1 MEAVEVPWLER
12 KFTWFRPNG
21 AFRSNLDKFLVSPEW
36 LGKWP
41 GSTQLTLERNF
52 SDHCPILLRSKFV
65 DWDPKPFR
73 ILYCWLLDNSFK
85 ATVHQCWI
93 SNQQSRWGGYLLKEK
108 MKRLKERLKIWNK
121 EQFGDTFKKVKK
133 IEADLNKMEEE
144 TIHKQLSIQEEMT
157 RKQLHEALWVAAQA
171 HESLLR

>member
-1 MEAVEVPWLER
+1 LGR

-21 AFRSNLDKFLVSPEW
+21 ASRSKLDRFLVSPEW
-36 LGKWP
+36 LARWP
-41 GSTQLTLERNF
+41 GSTQLTLPRNF
-52 SDHCPILLRSKFV
+52 SDHCPILLWSKSI
-65 DWDPKPFR
+65 DWGPKPFR
-73 ILYCWLLDNSFK
+73 ILDYWLSDNSFK
-85 ATVHQCWI
+85 ATVHHCWT
-93 SNQQSRWGGYLLKEK
+93 SNQQPGWGGYVLKEK
-108 MKRLKERLKIWNK
+108 IKRLKQRLKIWNK
-121 EQFGDTFKKVKK
+121 EQFGDTLKKVKK